1 MWKDPIV
8 EEVRAARRKIAAQC
22 DYDPKKLLR
31 RAREVHKNWKGKVVT
46 VGDLEALRAGD
57 KKARSPR

>member
-31 RAREVHKNWKGKVVT
+31 LAREVQKKWKGKVVT
-46 VGDLEALRAGD
+46 KGDLEALRAGD
-57 KKARSPR
+57 QRARSPQ